1 MRGSAQAVAAAC
13 APPERRVPFGVPR
26 LPSIPLR
33 ARARAASSRTMIPI
47 QKGAAPAVLTGDGA
61 KFQAEAVKFALTDDC
76 ADPYKAKLK
85 KYVKR
90 SGGAFAGFLSEL
102 FTQYSFYS
110 DPTVKRQLIEE
121 HHGKCVFCEC
131 FIMDSDVGD
140 VEHFRPKAEV
150 TVVNRDEPSDEEK
163 AVDHPGYFWLSQTWD
178 NLFLSC
184 KQCNQRY
191 KGNFF
196 DVLSGALTGVNEA
209 YPRLRHD
216 RVVAELP
223 YLLYPAAGTTPSP
236 REVIRFDPADAKAYP
251 VEAPNDPR
259 KVHLLRAMRTIELVG
274 LNRPRLLEARA
285 NHLLRLRG
293 LFVLAAHSGGW
304 QPNLDEPASILSFSF
319 RAPCAGS
326 DAVEALTRAV
336 HPSAEFSAL
345 AQDAIATWNREL
357 ALQVPQVPVNHLVPN
372 YIRVNAR
379 IDLRLDAQLRLA
391 GTLRDQNATPTRDEA
406 APDTTDLDRRYNAT
420 LKSYKELVQRLASK
434 RKKIEAT
441 QKDIAGVQ
449 AEVKKVR
456 AEIEPREEELDG
468 IRAQVARAG
477 AAQRLL
483 AWRGADGPTQRSTFA
498 QLLREHQ
505 VVINQMVATSN
516 PQRWNALVGEEEG
529 IVKAYL
535 PRAQGLADR
544 AATLE
549 KELKELNGRED
560 ALVRKLESAEAPLEA
575 FLDPLFTVYEE
586 AFDLV
591 EAYKHRGADTQQR
604 VKRAVLLR
612 DDASNVLDM
621 LDGSAPPSPRVGE
634 QLGRDKE
641 WPPRITGV

>member
-1 MRGSAQAVAAAC
+1 
-13 APPERRVPFGVPR
+13 
-26 LPSIPLR
+26 
-33 ARARAASSRTMIPI
+33 
-47 QKGAAPAVLTGDGA
+47 
-61 KFQAEAVKFALTDDC
+61 
-76 ADPYKAKLK
+76 
-85 KYVKR
+85 
-90 SGGAFAGFLSEL
+90 
-102 FTQYSFYS
+102 
-110 DPTVKRQLIEE
+110 
-121 HHGKCVFCEC
+121 
-131 FIMDSDVGD
+131 
-140 VEHFRPKAEV
+140 
-150 TVVNRDEPSDEEK
+150 
-163 AVDHPGYFWLSQTWD
+163 
-178 NLFLSC
+178 
-184 KQCNQRY
+184 
-191 KGNFF
+191 
-196 DVLSGALTGVNEA
+196 
-209 YPRLRHD
+209 
-216 RVVAELP
+216 
-223 YLLYPAAGTTPSP
+223 
-236 REVIRFDPADAKAYP
+236 
-251 VEAPNDPR
+251 
-259 KVHLLRAMRTIELVG
+259 MRTIELVG

-357 ALQVPQVPVNHLVPN
+357 ALQVPQVPVNDLVPN

-449 AEVKKVR
+449 AEGEKVR

-477 AAQRLL
+477 AAQRLWPGG
-483 AWRGADGPTQRSTFA
+483 ARTAPPSGPPSHSSCGSTSRSSTRWSRPATPSDGTRWWGRRRGSESVPAAGAGPRGPGRDA
-498 QLLREHQ
+498 R
-505 VVINQMVATSN
+505 
-516 PQRWNALVGEEEG
+516 
-529 IVKAYL
+529 
-535 PRAQGLADR
+535 
-544 AATLE
+544 